1 MGFYGFRFSDQ
12 VILEQYQAQV
22 GAALRP
28 AFAPGTGAEVTA
40 AACEV
45 CSSWIASGVARD
57 LNDLRR
63 VHQLLVNSLDKL
75 CGEESS
81 QFLSSIEGLAVLR
94 AWAEI
99 YIVAISNSNMRDLM
113 NLVEPVLNTLS
124 NHWWQTL
131 QAYAILALPTELTEA
146 LQHKNGAQQSLF
158 QNLETSDGDHQIQ
171 YKTHWPVILCASS
184 LWLKDH
190 SSNVTIDDKAF
201 LILGRISYL

>member
-1 MGFYGFRFSDQ
+1 MVSFSDQ

-45 CSSWIASGVARD
+45 CSSWIASGIARD

-75 CGEESS
+75 CSEDSS
-81 QFLSSIEGLAVLR
+81 QFLASIEGLAVLR

-99 YIVAISNSNMRDLM
+99 YIVAISNKNMHDLM
-113 NLVEPVLNTLS
+113 HLVEPVLNTLS
-124 NHWWQTL
+124 NHWRQTL
-131 QAYAILALPTELTEA
+131 HSYAILALPTELAEA
-146 LQHKNGAQQSLF
+146 LQSKKGVQQSLF
-158 QNLETSDGDHQIQ
+158 QSMETTDDNHQVQ

-184 LWLKDH
+184 LWLSDH
-190 SSNVTIDDKAF
+190 VSDTNIDEKVFLVLGKTSS
-201 LILGRISYL
+201 L